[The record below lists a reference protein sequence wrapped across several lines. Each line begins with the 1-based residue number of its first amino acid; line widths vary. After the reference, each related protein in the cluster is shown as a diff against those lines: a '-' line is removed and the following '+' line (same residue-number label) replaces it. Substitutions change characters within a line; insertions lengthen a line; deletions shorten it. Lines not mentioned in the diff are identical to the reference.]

1 MRPAIR
7 PAAIDEAQT
16 RRAAA
21 GCIPM
26 APRTALGLRLVASLW
41 RPGRRLRWYLW
52 GFSGMCHCISRESH
66 CRVCGRAAGA
76 VSGDDAA
83 VSVLRG
89 MGAPSLARRVVRTRA
104 LKNGVCSLK
113 CHVCRGF
120 VMFFVVCGLKYHHR
134 RSSSLNTLRQCK
146 ARPRAPGHSCWK
158 ERRPNGP
165 FLLGCGSSV
174 GARPYPVGAAMS
186 K

>member
-1 MRPAIR
+1 MGAARPFAAPSSTSMPLPCRPPTSPPRRAADETRNPPPMRLAIR
-7 PAAIDEAQT
+7 PGAIDEAQT

-26 APRTALGLRLVASLW
+26 VPRTALGLRLVASLW

-89 MGAPSLARRVVRTRA
+89 VGVPSLACRVVTPRPRRRIETMFIKVSCVPRVCHVFRRVWIVVPSPA
-104 LKNGVCSLK
+104 ELELKHTPS
-113 CHVCRGF
+113 
-120 VMFFVVCGLKYHHR
+120 M
-134 RSSSLNTLRQCK
+134 
-146 ARPRAPGHSCWK
+146 
-158 ERRPNGP
+158 
-165 FLLGCGSSV
+165 
-174 GARPYPVGAAMS
+174 
-186 K
+186 

>member
-1 MRPAIR
+1 MRPASAADETRNPPPMRLAIR
-7 PAAIDEAQT
+7 PGAIDEAQT

-66 CRVCGRAAGA
+66 CRRVCGRAAGA

-89 MGAPSLARRVVRTRA
+89 VGVPSLACRVVTPSAGPRRRIETMFIKVMSCVPR
-104 LKNGVCSLK
+104 
-113 CHVCRGF
+113 RF
-120 VMFFVVCGLKYHHR
+120 VMFFVVCGL
-134 RSSSLNTLRQCK
+134 
-146 ARPRAPGHSCWK
+146 
-158 ERRPNGP
+158 
-165 FLLGCGSSV
+165 
-174 GARPYPVGAAMS
+174 
-186 K
+186 